1 MNISDCY
8 KPIGM
13 QFGLIHT
20 SRVGSVRPIVARRNL
35 QSGRWARCCYGN
47 SQEENCVNSEISIEV
62 EKGDGASS
70 GREMTLEELEVVLKR
85 AVNEEDYATAVEIRD
100 KMGKLKDED
109 PVLRLEKELK
119 EAVEEGRYVSVVRR
133 MTMNDMFA
141 LESHV

>member
-1 MNISDCY
+1 
-8 KPIGM
+8 
-13 QFGLIHT
+13 
-20 SRVGSVRPIVARRNL
+20 
-35 QSGRWARCCYGN
+35 
-47 SQEENCVNSEISIEV
+47 VNSEISIEV

-119 EAVEEGRYVSVVRR
+119 EAVEEERYVSVVRR